1 VQVDNAA
8 QVSEKV
14 IRRNPYPEN
23 EVDLILMA
31 TLLQIHEPGESP
43 RPQDGD
49 ARVAVGIDLGTTNSV
64 VAVSSNSKADVI
76 RDDDGKALV
85 PSIVAYAPDGSSIVG
100 GIARNLLLDRP
111 ECVVG
116 SIKRLMGRGVEDVK
130 GLAGVLPFDID
141 PLPEGETGMVRL
153 NVAGHK
159 LTPVKISADIL
170 SALKERSEEHLGYQ
184 VDQAVITVPAYF
196 DDAARTAT
204 KDAARLAGI
213 DVLRLVNEPTAAALA
228 YGLDKGAEGIYAV
241 YDLGGGTFD
250 VSILRMKKGVF
261 QVLST
266 GGDAA
271 LGGDDFD
278 HAIAEHFLVD
288 RARTLEEKVLTA
300 SEVKMAL
307 MTARLAKEC
316 LSDSSDG
323 EWVLDVDGVQ
333 SKHKLDRATFD
344 GLVEELIQRSLKI
357 CKTVMEDARVLPDE
371 IKGVVLVGGST
382 RVPLV
387 RSKVATLFG
396 KEPLADIN
404 PDEVVAVG
412 AALQAEALTVGSDT
426 LLLDVTPLSL
436 GIETMGGMVEKII
449 PRNTP
454 IPVAKAQ
461 EFTTYMDG
469 QSAMAVHVVQG
480 EREMVDQNR
489 SLARF
494 DLHGI
499 PPMTAGAARIRVTFA
514 VDADG
519 LLTVSATEDT
529 TGIEAE
535 VAVKPSYGI
544 NEEKMAEMLY
554 DSMKH
559 AKDDMEVRLL
569 AEARVEAGRNLNAV
583 SAALSNDGHLLN
595 DDEFNVIK
603 SVVQQLEEI
612 TKGEDRD
619 AINAVA
625 EELEQATKAF
635 AEKRMDRGIRS
646 ALRGIGVDAL
656 DEEASKR

>member
-1 VQVDNAA
+1 
-8 QVSEKV
+8 
-14 IRRNPYPEN
+14 
-23 EVDLILMA
+23 MA

-43 RPQDGD
+43 AVDDGVEH
-49 ARVAVGIDLGTTNSV
+49 RAVGIDLGTTNSV
-64 VAVSSNSKADVI
+64 VAVSSENSPDVL
-76 RDDDGKALV
+76 RDDDGTALV

-100 GIARNLLLDRP
+100 GLARNLLLDRP

-116 SIKRLMGRGVEDVK
+116 SIKRLMGRGIEDVK

-141 PLPEGETGMVRL
+141 PRPEGDTGMVRL
-153 NVAGHK
+153 NIAGHK
-159 LTPVKISADIL
+159 MTPVKISADIL
-170 SALKERSEEHLGYQ
+170 SALKERAEDHLGHV

-213 DVLRLVNEPTAAALA
+213 EVLRLVNEPTAAALA
-228 YGLDKGAEGIYAV
+228 YGLDKDAEGVYAV

-250 VSILRMKKGVF
+250 ISILRMEKGVF
-261 QVLST
+261 QVLAT
-266 GGDAA
+266 GGDSA

-288 RARTLEEKVLTA
+288 RARTFGEKELTG

-316 LSDSSDG
+316 LSESHDG
-323 EWVLDVDGVQ
+323 EWVLDVDDKQ
-333 SKHKLDRATFD
+333 SKHKLDRDTFESLS
-344 GLVEELIQRSLKI
+344 GELVERTLSI
-357 CKTVMEDARVLPDE
+357 CKRVMEDSGVMPNE
-371 IKGVVLVGGST
+371 VKGVVLVGGST
-382 RVPLV
+382 RIPLV
-387 RSKVATLFG
+387 RKRVEALFG

-461 EFTTYMDG
+461 EFTTYTDG
-469 QSAMAVHVVQG
+469 QTAMAVHAVQG

-494 DLHGI
+494 ELHGI
-499 PPMTAGAARIRVTFA
+499 PPMTAGAARIRVTFS

-519 LLTVSATEDT
+519 LLTVAAMEDT
-529 TGIEAE
+529 TGVEAE

-544 NEEKMAEMLY
+544 DEEEMAEMLY
-554 DSMKH
+554 DSMKY
-559 AKDDMEVRLL
+559 AQDDMDVRLL

-583 SAALSNDGHLLN
+583 SSALSNDGHLLS

-603 SVVQQLEEI
+603 AVVQQLEE
-612 TKGEDRD
+612 TAKSEDRE
-619 AINAVA
+619 AINAAA
-625 EELEQATKAF
+625 EDLELATKGF

-646 ALRGIGVDAL
+646 ALRGVGVDAL
-656 DEEASKR
+656 DEEATNR